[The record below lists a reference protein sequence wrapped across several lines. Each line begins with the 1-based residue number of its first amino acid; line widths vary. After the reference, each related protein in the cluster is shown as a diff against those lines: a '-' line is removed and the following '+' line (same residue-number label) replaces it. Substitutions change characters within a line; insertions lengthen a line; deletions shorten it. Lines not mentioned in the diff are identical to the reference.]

1 MNRFPSR
8 QVLNSLLFQIPMKG
22 ISDILHEIDSKF
34 TDESVSISALL
45 DTFHERGFGF
55 FLFLFAL
62 PAALPLP
69 AVGYGTILGLPLIL
83 LSAQQALGRRTIWLP
98 SSWKEKSITRKK
110 LKGFID
116 SALPWTRRLEYFIKP
131 RLEIVT
137 TGVFLRIIG
146 LFGLIMSISVCI
158 PLPLTNTVPSFG
170 IALMSVGV
178 VTRDGLAVI
187 AGAIIGLLWVF
198 ALVFIVSFLGTEGI
212 DFVKETIKTYI

>member
-1 MNRFPSR
+1 
-8 QVLNSLLFQIPMKG
+8 MKG
-22 ISDILHEIDSKF
+22 ISDILNEIDNKF
-34 TDESVSISALL
+34 ADERVSISALL
-45 DTFHERGFGF
+45 DAFHERGFGF

-69 AVGYGTILGLPLIL
+69 AIGYGTILGLPLIV
-83 LSAQQALGRRTIWLP
+83 LSTQQALGRRTIWLP
-98 SSWKEKSITRKK
+98 SSWKEKSIKREK
-110 LKGFID
+110 LKGIID
-116 SALPWTRRLEYFIKP
+116 SALPWTKRLEYIIKP
-131 RLEIVT
+131 RLEFVT

-146 LFGLIMSISVCI
+146 VFGLIMSISVCV

-178 VTRDGLAVI
+178 LSRDGLAVI

-198 ALVFIVSFLGTEGI
+198 TLVFIVSLLGTEGI